1 MSILADL
8 IQLAESPAAVCEIA
22 RAIITPE
29 QLALLIVKAASDMAS
44 LPVNASEAARILEE
58 PRTTVS
64 DRLGRITFKHPG
76 GRP

>member
-8 IQLAESPAAVCEIA
+8 IQLAESPAAECATA
-22 RAIITPE
+22 RVIITPE
-29 QLALLIVKAASDMAS
+29 QLALMIVKAACDLAS

-58 PRTTVS
+58 PRTTVA
-64 DRLGRITFKHPG
+64 DRLERITFKHPG